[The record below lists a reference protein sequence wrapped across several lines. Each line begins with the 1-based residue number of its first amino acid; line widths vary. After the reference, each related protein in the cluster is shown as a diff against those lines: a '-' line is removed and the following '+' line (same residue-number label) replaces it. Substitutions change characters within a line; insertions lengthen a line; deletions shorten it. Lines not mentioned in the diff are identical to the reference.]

1 MEIEFGAATDT
12 GKVKKNNE
20 DAYICDPELQLFII
34 ADGMGGYAAGDV
46 ASQTAIDIIGQEIA
60 AQTEELLQLR
70 AQGEIWE
77 VQARLETA
85 VQRAC
90 AELHTKAQETAEY
103 KGMGTTLSMIWM
115 SANRAAIAHVGDSRI
130 YLLRDGRVHRMT
142 EDHSLVQEL
151 VRQGRLEKENIA
163 NFPYR
168 NAITR
173 ALGPQ
178 FGVEVDTLDFDLLS
192 GDLFLLCSDGLY
204 RYLQKGELSQF
215 MTSGS
220 EQEIADLLV
229 DLANERGGGDNITAI
244 VLKISEVDST
254 KEARRKIE
262 IFENMPLF
270 EGFSHKELLTV
281 LNATT
286 MRHYQEGQTIFDEN
300 LLGDE
305 LFIIL
310 SGKVQIQK
318 KSGVVLAQVKVG
330 GHFGEMALVD
340 RNPRSATAVALE
352 PTRLLVLSRRRF
364 YRLLRMESPLAV
376 KLLWNFLQV
385 LSSRLR
391 STSDELS
398 EAKQDKQVVFDNH
411 FFNDDTLQE

>member
-229 DLANERGGGDNITAI
+229 KPEGTIKFLLYELRRDL
-244 VLKISEVDST
+244 K
-254 KEARRKIE
+254 
-262 IFENMPLF
+262 
-270 EGFSHKELLTV
+270 
-281 LNATT
+281 
-286 MRHYQEGQTIFDEN
+286 TI
-300 LLGDE
+300 LG
-305 LFIIL
+305 
-310 SGKVQIQK
+310 
-318 KSGVVLAQVKVG
+318 
-330 GHFGEMALVD
+330 
-340 RNPRSATAVALE
+340 
-352 PTRLLVLSRRRF
+352 
-364 YRLLRMESPLAV
+364 
-376 KLLWNFLQV
+376 
-385 LSSRLR
+385 
-391 STSDELS
+391 
-398 EAKQDKQVVFDNH
+398 
-411 FFNDDTLQE
+411 